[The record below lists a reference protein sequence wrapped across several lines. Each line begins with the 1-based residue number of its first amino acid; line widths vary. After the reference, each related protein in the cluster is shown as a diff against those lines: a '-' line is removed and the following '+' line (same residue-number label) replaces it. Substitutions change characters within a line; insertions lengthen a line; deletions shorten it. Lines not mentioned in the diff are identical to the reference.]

1 MGRSDFCRRNDET
14 MTEPKKSTGTRRAK
28 SDDREMLTLADVG
41 RQLGRSPQT
50 IARWIDDGLLSAV
63 RLPSGL
69 RVVRR
74 SEVNKFLRGS
84 ALDAQVE

>member
-1 MGRSDFCRRNDET
+1 MTTESQKRNSARRSKAEQNDL
-14 MTEPKKSTGTRRAK
+14 MTLTDVAK
-28 SDDREMLTLADVG
+28 
-41 RQLGRSPQT
+41 QLGRSPQT
-50 IARWIDDGLLSAV
+50 IARWINDGLLSAI

-74 SEVNKFLRGS
+74 SEVNKFLKGS

>member
-1 MGRSDFCRRNDET
+1 MTTESRKPNSARRSKADQNDL
-14 MTEPKKSTGTRRAK
+14 
-28 SDDREMLTLADVG
+28 LTLTDVAK
-41 RQLGRSPQT
+41 QLGRSPQT
-50 IARWIDDGLLSAV
+50 IARWINDGLLSAI

>member
-1 MGRSDFCRRNDET
+1 
-14 MTEPKKSTGTRRAK
+14 MTESKKANGTRRSK
-28 SDDREMLTLADVG
+28 SDDSEMLTLADVG

-50 IARWIDDGLLSAV
+50 ISRWINDGLLSAV